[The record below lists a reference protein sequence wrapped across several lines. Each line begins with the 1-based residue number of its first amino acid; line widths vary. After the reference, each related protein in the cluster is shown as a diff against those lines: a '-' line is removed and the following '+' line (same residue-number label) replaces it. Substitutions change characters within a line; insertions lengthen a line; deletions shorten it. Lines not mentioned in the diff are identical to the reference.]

1 MLKGREGFWGGSN
14 KKMRREIV
22 MAGLPPWYEG
32 LPSIRV
38 WNDDLKLFE
47 SEGVLAAY
55 FSICKNNF
63 LYCICTVWRNKVYIN
78 VNVRKV
84 KISFL

>member
-1 MLKGREGFWGGSN
+1 MK
-14 KKMRREIV
+14 REIV

-63 LYCICTVWRNKVYIN
+63 CTVFVLYEEIKCT
-78 VNVRKV
+78 
-84 KISFL
+84 